1 MVVSAVFIC
10 ETEYIL
16 TFVFNRGLYSLEMY
30 TPTPPTKEDKTDHC
44 REMSF
49 AMGRPD
55 TLGSDLY
62 HNRRLPVTY
71 ETQDSST
78 LPQQQAL
85 MEPPHCAI
93 IKYMVDFSRITRAL
107 CLGIYLSDLS
117 LPELLARANQLEQ
130 DLNRWVDSVPEA
142 IRPSRTFSRKTS
154 LKSVKDAQYAKRQR
168 LVLTIRKTNLP
179 KYVNEN

>member
-1 MVVSAVFIC
+1 MTGA
-10 ETEYIL
+10 
-16 TFVFNRGLYSLEMY
+16 
-30 TPTPPTKEDKTDHC
+30 KTDLVC
-44 REMSF
+44 YQGPLFTRNVKTPNSPEVAKTDCRREMSF

-71 ETQDSST
+71 ESIESGTVPYQPE
-78 LPQQQAL
+78 LL
-85 MEPPHCAI
+85 EPPHCAI
-93 IKYMVDFSRITRAL
+93 IRYMVDFSRITRAL

-142 IRPSRTFSRKTS
+142 IRPSRIFSRKTS

-168 LVLTIRKTNLP
+168 LVMTIRESN
-179 KYVNEN
+179 